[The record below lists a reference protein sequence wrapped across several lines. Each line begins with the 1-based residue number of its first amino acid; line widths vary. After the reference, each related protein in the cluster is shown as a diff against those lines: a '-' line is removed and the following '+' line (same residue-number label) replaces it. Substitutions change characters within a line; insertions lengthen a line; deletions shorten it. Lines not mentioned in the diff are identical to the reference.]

1 VPGIEPLDLS
11 LEAIEEGRGGVVVG
25 ALPHEVDDL
34 SLAPT

>member
-11 LEAIEEGRGGVVVG
+11 LEAIEEGRGVVVG